1 MNEAETATVTVRAAA
16 GAGNASVPAAAE
28 AARQL
33 SANLDKKVRDI
44 LLIKLRSEV
53 KHVHGHQCVSS
64 VSRLRAISE
73 RKQTANGRISSLKSN
88 FGL

>member
-1 MNEAETATVTVRAAA
+1 MKEAETATVTVRADA
-16 GAGNASVPAAAE
+16 GAENASVPAAAE

-44 LLIKLRSEV
+44 LLIELRSGV
-53 KHVHGHQCVSS
+53 KRVRGHQCVSS
-64 VSRLRAISE
+64 VRRLRAISE
-73 RKQTANGRISSLKSN
+73 RKQTASGRISSLKSN

>member
-16 GAGNASVPAAAE
+16 GAENASVPAAARGGQT
-28 AARQL
+28 AQR
-33 SANLDKKVRDI
+33 KKVRDI

>member
-16 GAGNASVPAAAE
+16 GAENASVPAAAE

-33 SANLDKKVRDI
+33 SAKKVRDI

>member
-16 GAGNASVPAAAE
+16 GAENASVPAAAE

-33 SANLDKKVRDI
+33 SAKKVRDI

-73 RKQTANGRISSLKSN
+73 RKQSANGRISSLKSN

>member
-16 GAGNASVPAAAE
+16 GAENASVPAAAE

-33 SANLDKKVRDI
+33 SANLEKVRDI
-44 LLIKLRSEV
+44 LLIKLKSEV
-53 KHVHGHQCVSS
+53 KRVHGHQCVSS